1 MRRILAIAA
10 AALTLAAPSAQ
21 AMTVGLFF
29 DSDASFANVDA
40 AIAFA
45 TGREADAT
53 FASSAID
60 YPRGA
65 DTLASS
71 RTLAAFLGEDA
82 GSLSGG
88 GDRRLTTSVTVFRG
102 WLDLAAG
109 PQRFDVGSDDGF
121 ALIVGGTEISRFSN
135 PRGFGTTSVMLDAG
149 AGLTPFELVYY
160 ENHGNTG
167 VRFAVDG
174 TVVTGAVPPAAIPL
188 PATAPLAI
196 LAIGTLALLRRRSS

>member
-1 MRRILAIAA
+1 MRRILVLAA
-10 AALTLAAPSAQ
+10 AVLTLAAPAAQ

-29 DSDASFANVDA
+29 DSDSSFANVDA

-45 TGREADAT
+45 EGRQADAR
-53 FASSAID
+53 FASLAID

-65 DTLASS
+65 DHLSS
-71 RTLAAFLGEDA
+71 SKTLAAFLGDDS
-82 GSLSGG
+82 GSLSGA
-88 GDRRLTTSVTVFRG
+88 GDRRLTTSVIVFRG
-102 WLDLAAG
+102 WLDLGAG

-121 ALIVGGTEISRFSN
+121 ALTVGGTEISRFSN
-135 PRGFGTTSVMLDAG
+135 PRAFKTTSVMADAG

-174 TVVTGAVPPAAIPL
+174 TVVTGAVPPSAIPL

-196 LAIGTLALLRRRSS
+196 LALGTLALLRRRRA

>member
-10 AALTLAAPSAQ
+10 ALTLAAPAAQ

-29 DSDASFANVDA
+29 DSNKSFANVDA

-45 TGREADAT
+45 AGREADAM

-65 DTLASS
+65 NTLNSDD
-71 RTLAAFLGEDA
+71 TLAAFLGDDA
-82 GSLSGG
+82 VSLTAGA
-88 GDRRLTTSVTVFRG
+88 DRRLATSVTVFRG
-102 WLDLAAG
+102 WLNLAAG

-121 ALIVGGTEISRFSN
+121 ALTIGGTEISRFSN
-135 PRGFGTTSVMLDAG
+135 PRAFTTTSVMADAG

-160 ENHGNTG
+160 ENSGRTG
-167 VRFAVDG
+167 VRFSVDG
-174 TVVTGAVPPAAIPL
+174 AVVTGAAPPSAIPL
-188 PATAPLAI
+188 PATAQLV
-196 LAIGTLALLRRRSS
+196 LLALGAMWLVRRRRS